1 MGHRDADQGA
11 AFDIRQL
18 MYDQA
23 RKRHE
28 SGAEQN
34 AGRNYVEYGEAL
46 TLIRDVMNSN
56 HTSELAAILEDSAAA
71 NYVKF
76 LIARYIREF
85 EINVMG
91 MGNLSDLVNAIYDSM
106 AGFDFL
112 TEYIYREDV
121 EEINGNAWNDIEI
134 VTTRGWEKITKRF
147 ASPTQ
152 CQDIVKKMMQL
163 GGVIIDGQR
172 PTADSHITR
181 GVRISAIIPP
191 CVDEDCGAVFS
202 IRKQKNKVFSRDELI
217 GLDTATADE
226 LDFLELCLNHGVSI
240 ALAGATGSGKTS
252 DIAYLLSKISK
263 DKRIYTIEETRELTD
278 IIKTDESGHVVNR
291 VIHTR
296 TRTSDDDKYTVDTN
310 TLLKRS
316 LRFHPDV
323 LVPAEM
329 RGEEAM
335 TAQEAGRTGHTVLAT
350 LHASTAL
357 AAYTRMLTMCMMSGT
372 KLSEHLMLKLIIEAF
387 PIIVF
392 KVQLP
397 DGSRKCM
404 RIIEAEDY
412 ENGKVIYRTLFSFS
426 VDGRQIDEE
435 SGRIVKMTGRHM
447 RNGAI
452 SRALSERLLE
462 HGADV
467 AIIRRF
473 SEPDWQEEND

>member
-1 MGHRDADQGA
+1 MDAVKTDYGTD
-11 AFDIRQL
+11 FDIRQL
-18 MYDQA
+18 MYDRA
-23 RKRHE
+23 RVNHE
-28 SGAEQN
+28 KGAEVN
-34 AGRNYVEYGEAL
+34 AGKNYLEYREAL
-46 TLIRDVMNSN
+46 TLVRDVMNSN

-71 NYVKF
+71 HYVKF

-85 EINVMG
+85 EINVNG
-91 MGNLSDLVNAIYDSM
+91 MENLSDLVNAIYDSM

-112 TEYIYREDV
+112 TEYIYRDDV
-121 EEINGNAWNDIEI
+121 EEINGNAWDDIEI
-134 VTTRGWEKITKRF
+134 VTKSGWSKIAKHF
-147 ASPTQ
+147 ASPAQ

-163 GGVIIDGQR
+163 GGVILDGQR
-172 PTADSHITR
+172 PAADSYITR

-191 CVDEDCGAVFS
+191 CVDEECGAVFS
-202 IRKQKNKVFSRDELI
+202 IRKQKNVVFTRDELI
-217 GLDTATADE
+217 TMETATADE
-226 LDFLELCLNHGVSI
+226 LDFLELCLNHGVSV

-252 DIAYLLSKISK
+252 DIAYLLSRISD
-263 DKRIYTIEETRELTD
+263 DKRIYTIEDTRELTD
-278 IIKTDESGHVVNR
+278 IIRKNEAGATVNR
-291 VIHTR
+291 VIHTK
-296 TRTSDDDKYTVDTN
+296 TRKNDDQRYTIDTN

-316 LRFHPDV
+316 LRFHPDI

-372 KLSEHLMLKLIIEAF
+372 KLSERLMLRLIIEAF

-412 ENGKVIYRTLFSFS
+412 IDGKIVFRTLFGFS
-426 VDGRQIDEE
+426 VDGRQLDNE
-435 SGRIVKMTGRHM
+435 SGRIVKMTGRHIKT
-447 RNGAI
+447 GTI
-452 SRALSERLLE
+452 SHTLSDRLLE
-462 HGADV
+462 HGAD
-467 AIIRRF
+467 ITQIRRF
-473 SEPDWQEEND
+473 SEPDWTVT